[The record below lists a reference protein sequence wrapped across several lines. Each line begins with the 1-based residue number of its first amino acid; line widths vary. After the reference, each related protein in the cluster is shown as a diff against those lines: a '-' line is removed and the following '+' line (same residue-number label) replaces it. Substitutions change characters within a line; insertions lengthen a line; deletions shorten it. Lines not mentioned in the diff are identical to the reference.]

1 MTKTIAEIIK
11 EKKLVN
17 TVKKEYPII
26 KYDSN
31 NNNIYYE
38 NSNGSWTK
46 SEYDSNNNKTYYE
59 NSNGYWY
66 KSKYDSNSNETYSE
80 NSNGS
85 WYKSE
90 YDSKG
95 NETYSEDSN
104 GDWTKYEGNNNLE
117 FKDGKYYLN
126 GQETKEAEE

>member
-46 SEYDSNNNKTYYE
+46 SEYDS
-59 NSNGYWY
+59 
-66 KSKYDSNSNETYSE
+66 
-80 NSNGS
+80 
-85 WYKSE
+85 
-90 YDSKG
+90 KG
-95 NETYSEDSN
+95 NETYYEDSD

>member
-1 MTKTIAEIIK
+1 MAGMTKTIAEIIK

-59 NSNGYWY
+59 NSNG
-66 KSKYDSNSNETYSE
+66 
-80 NSNGS
+80 S